1 MACILPK
8 PRKPKVTAM
17 TKAAPRVCSQGQG
30 MPWPRQHACLG
41 LGIVPISLV
50 AACVGLGCCMPGP
63 RQHACLG
70 PGSVPLATS
79 LRLGCRIPYACLW
92 LCSIPLATC
101 LGLGM
106 RARWG
111 CLCPGSMPNEVTL
124 SLRATCLSLGSVP
137 MGPPSWHHA
146 CLGIMPIRVSLA
158 LVACLSLGLYYFHI
172 RLHLA
177 LAVFQWGCL
186 GLGSVPVG
194 LRWPW

>member
-1 MACILPK
+1 
-8 PRKPKVTAM
+8 
-17 TKAAPRVCSQGQG
+17 
-30 MPWPRQHACLG
+30 MPWPWHRAYL
-41 LGIVPISLV
+41 
-50 AACVGLGCCMPGP
+50 LGCCMCWAWLLHA
-63 RQHACLG
+63 RAKAACLG

-137 MGPPSWHHA
+137 MGLPSWHHA

-158 LVACLSLGLYYFHI
+158 LAACLTLSLYYFHI
-172 RLHLA
+172 GLHLA

-186 GLGSVPVG
+186 SLGSVPVG